1 MAILKAQKFV
11 TTYFHFTKPQC
22 EINSNKIKFA
32 KFGCNVTILVP
43 MGPTKPKIYTRC
55 ANVEKVNLK

>member
-1 MAILKAQKFV
+1 MVTLKTQKFV

-22 EINSNKIKFA
+22 QINSNKIKFA
-32 KFGCNVTILVP
+32 KLRFNVTILVP